1 MGLYGDMKEE
11 IYMAITLSEAKVGM
25 ADKVDQAVVDTFR
38 RSSLLLDNLVFDNAI
53 SPGTGGSTL
62 AYGYIQLKTPSTAS
76 IRTINSEYQAGE
88 AKREE
93 KTSKAVIMGGK
104 FQIDRVLI
112 GTSGAVDELG
122 FQTEEKIK
130 ATSNEFHNLVIN
142 GDSSDNSGEFDGL
155 NKLLAGTETEITSQV
170 DVSTSAK
177 MDSGYNALL
186 DEVDAFLTKLAD
198 KPTMLLMNEDLLT
211 KMRSAARRAGYHK
224 SERDEFGRVVEY
236 YNDIPMVDVG
246 KYYNGTNTLNVIPTD
261 ENGKTDMYAVKIGL
275 DAFHGI
281 SPTGSKVIESFMPD
295 LNAPGAVK
303 DGEVELVAGVVLKN
317 TLKAGV
323 LRGIQVKAES
333 SPVSL

>member
-1 MGLYGDMKEE
+1 M
-11 IYMAITLSEAKVGM
+11 ITLQEAKVGM
-25 ADKVDQAVVDTFR
+25 ADKVDQNVVDTFR
-38 RSSLLLDNLVFDNAI
+38 RSSYLLDKLVFDNAI

-62 AYGYIQLKTPSTAS
+62 SYGYIQLKTPSTAAV
-76 IRTINSEYQAGE
+76 RTINSEYTAGE

-93 KTSKAVIMGGK
+93 KTSKAIIMGGK

-112 GTSGAVDELG
+112 GTSGAVDELA
-122 FQTEEKIK
+122 FQAEEKIK

-142 GDSSDNSGEFDGL
+142 GNSASSGSGVLNTFDGL
-155 NKLLAGTETEITSQV
+155 DKILTGTETEITSAV

-177 MDSGYNALL
+177 MDAGYNALL

-198 KPTMLLMNEDLLT
+198 KPTILLMNEDLLT

-246 KYYNGTNTLNVIPTD
+246 KYYNGSTTQNVIPTD
-261 ENGKTDMYAVKIGL
+261 GSTGKTDLYAVKIGL

-281 SPTGSKVIESFMPD
+281 SPTGSKVIQSFMPD
-295 LNAPGAVK
+295 LDAPGAVK

-317 TLKAGV
+317 STKAGV
-323 LRGIQVKAES
+323 LRGIQVKA
-333 SPVSL
+333 

>member
-1 MGLYGDMKEE
+1 M
-11 IYMAITLSEAKVGM
+11 ITLAEAKVGM
-25 ADKVDQAVVDTFR
+25 ADKVDQNVVDTFR
-38 RSSLLLDNLVFDNAI
+38 RSSYLLDKLVFDNAI

-62 AYGYIQLKTPSTAS
+62 SYGYIQLKTPSTAAV
-76 IRTINSEYQAGE
+76 RTINSEYTAGE

-93 KTSKAVIMGGK
+93 KTSKAIIMGGK

-112 GTSGAVDELG
+112 GTSGAVDELA
-122 FQTEEKIK
+122 FQAEEKIK

-142 GDSSDNSGEFDGL
+142 GNSASSGSGVLNTFDGL
-155 NKLLAGTETEITSQV
+155 DKILTGTETEITSAV

-177 MDSGYNALL
+177 MDAGYNALL

-246 KYYNGTNTLNVIPTD
+246 KYYNGSTTQNVIPTD
-261 ENGKTDMYAVKIGL
+261 GSTGKTDLYAVKIGL

-281 SPTGSKVIESFMPD
+281 SPTGSKVIQSFMPD

-317 TLKAGV
+317 STKAGV
-323 LRGIQVKAES
+323 LRGIQVKA
-333 SPVSL
+333 

>member
-1 MGLYGDMKEE
+1 M
-11 IYMAITLSEAKVGM
+11 ITLAEAKVGM
-25 ADKVDQAVVDTFR
+25 TDKVDQNVIDTFR
-38 RSSLLLDNLVFDNAI
+38 RSSYLLDKLVFDNAI

-62 AYGYIQLKTPSTAS
+62 SYGYIQLKTPSTAAV
-76 IRTINSEYQAGE
+76 RTINSEYTAGE

-93 KTSKAVIMGGK
+93 KTSKAIIMGGK

-112 GTSGAVDELG
+112 GTSGAVDELA
-122 FQTEEKIK
+122 FQAEEKIK

-142 GDSSDNSGEFDGL
+142 GNSASTGSGVVNTFDGL
-155 NKLLAGTETEITSQV
+155 DKILTGTETEITSAV

-177 MDSGYNALL
+177 MDTGYNALL

-236 YNDIPMVDVG
+236 YNDIPMIDVG
-246 KYYNGTNTLNVIPTD
+246 KYYNGSTTQNVIPTD
-261 ENGKTDMYAVKIGL
+261 GSTGKTDLYAVKIGL

-281 SPTGSKVIESFMPD
+281 SPTGSKVIQSFMPD

-317 TLKAGV
+317 STKAGV
-323 LRGIQVKAES
+323 LRGIQVKA
-333 SPVSL
+333 

>member
-1 MGLYGDMKEE
+1 M
-11 IYMAITLSEAKVGM
+11 ITLAEAKVGM
-25 ADKVDQAVVDTFR
+25 ADKVDQNVVDTFR
-38 RSSLLLDNLVFDNAI
+38 RSSYLLDKLVFDNAI

-62 AYGYIQLKTPSTAS
+62 SYGYIQLKTPSTAAV
-76 IRTINSEYQAGE
+76 RTINSEYTAGE

-93 KTSKAVIMGGK
+93 KTSKAIIMGGK

-112 GTSGAVDELG
+112 GTSGAVDELA
-122 FQTEEKIK
+122 FQAEEKIK

-142 GDSSDNSGEFDGL
+142 GNSASSGSGVLNTFDGL
-155 NKLLAGTETEITSQV
+155 DKILTGTETEITSAV

-177 MDSGYNALL
+177 MDTGYNALL

-246 KYYNGTNTLNVIPTD
+246 KYYNGSTTQNVIPTD
-261 ENGKTDMYAVKIGL
+261 GSTGKTDLYAVKIGL

-281 SPTGSKVIESFMPD
+281 SPTGSKVIQSFMPD
-295 LNAPGAVK
+295 LDAPGAVK

-317 TLKAGV
+317 STKAGV
-323 LRGIQVKAES
+323 LRGIQVKA
-333 SPVSL
+333 